1 MCSLTSCCCC
11 CCVMGS
17 FTLLAVSYYS
27 LFTCSFYFFVIR
39 KGMLLSSL
47 IANARRNLRPQ
58 SLRHKSEKAAPVPF
72 VYQELFDLG
81 DDTTTKYRKLTSD
94 YVSTITTIIKEGGV
108 SKTVEF
114 LKVRNRLYNSRIC
127 HLSVLLI
134 FTAVEFIN
142 KQKRRVYT

>member
-1 MCSLTSCCCC
+1 
-11 CCVMGS
+11 MGS